1 MAIVITAAGIYT
13 VIPGETYIIAPSVS
27 GTVKFQAAPGTVAP
41 VDFAVSFTESGA
53 SGRIE
58 MHDGNG
64 PLSPAVSIADDVD
77 IGHMQ
82 IDLLETVN
90 ADLTAGDNVTTGKIF
105 GSHDGVDEFS
115 FGDGATIGG
124 IETEGGADA
133 IVLGDGADFGSRTI
147 DLGSSTSAPDIQ
159 PNTLVASDDLHA
171 KAIKGGSN
179 DDQVTLGAE
188 ADVEEIDLGG
198 GDDLVLTGDGGRFK
212 EIRTGGGED
221 EVKLGDGTAI
231 EKLAMG
237 KGDDIA
243 RIGSLDTPGSGT
255 IVLDGGGGGS
265 SSSSAAI
272 PGGSSSSSAPDAD
285 CLFLDTSW
293 LSAAERQAFFAE
305 LDEEGYVF
313 DPVAGAWVGDGEL
326 EFELDDGTTLVLKD
340 WENIKIVC
348 FTRGTRILTPRGE
361 IAIED
366 LKAGDAVLT
375 MDSGFQEIRWIGSTR
390 VPGKGRLAPIRI
402 KAGAL
407 GNARDVVVSPQH
419 RVLLKGGEL
428 EVLFGQNEALV
439 AARHLVD
446 GRRIVVEEGGEVE
459 YFHMLFDQHEIV
471 YSEGMPS
478 ESFHPGAV
486 GLSGMARR
494 TRREILGLFPELEED
509 VAAYGA
515 SCRKSLKAHEAK
527 VAMRQ
532 GEVEA
537 ARL

>member
-13 VIPGETYIIAPSVS
+13 VIPGETYIIAPS
-27 GTVKFQAAPGTVAP
+27 
-41 VDFAVSFTESGA
+41 VSFTESGA

-105 GSHDGVDEFS
+105 GSHDGVDDFS

-255 IVLDGGGGGS
+255 IVLDGGGGS

-390 VPGKGRLAPIRI
+390 
-402 KAGAL
+402 
-407 GNARDVVVSPQH
+407 
-419 RVLLKGGEL
+419 
-428 EVLFGQNEALV
+428 
-439 AARHLVD
+439 
-446 GRRIVVEEGGEVE
+446 
-459 YFHMLFDQHEIV
+459 
-471 YSEGMPS
+471 
-478 ESFHPGAV
+478 
-486 GLSGMARR
+486 
-494 TRREILGLFPELEED
+494 FPERGGWRRSGSRR
-509 VAAYGA
+509 VPW
-515 SCRKSLKAHEAK
+515 
-527 VAMRQ
+527 AMPATWWYRRST
-532 GEVEA
+532 GCC
-537 ARL
+537 